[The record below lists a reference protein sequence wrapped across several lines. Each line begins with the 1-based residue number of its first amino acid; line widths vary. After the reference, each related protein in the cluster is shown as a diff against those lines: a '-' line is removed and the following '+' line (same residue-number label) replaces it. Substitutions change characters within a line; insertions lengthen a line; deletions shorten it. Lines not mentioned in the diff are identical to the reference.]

1 MARSPRLPCSRPRHL
16 LPALLSA
23 GMLGGGAPAEAGLLR
38 PVLMLIRPQLEV
50 RLARVCVE
58 AAAGDRLDL
67 QRSLQEPCR
76 KLAGPTSKCL
86 IEETD
91 ASGRGLGVLS
101 ELIGG
106 RFGDDSEA
114 VVKRCLARMFG
125 LPADT
130 LRDVPLRELGR
141 RFGPI
146 GRQLRDNSAAS
157 MPPLSREAQPG
168 STDGRR

>member
-1 MARSPRLPCSRPRHL
+1 MARSARLPSRHHRRLL
-16 LPALLSA
+16 LPLLGA
-23 GMLGGGAPAEAGLLR
+23 GVLAGAAPAEAGLLR
-38 PVLMLIRPQLEV
+38 PVLMLIRPQLEM

-58 AAAGDRLDL
+58 AAAGDRPDL
-67 QRSLQEPCR
+67 RRSLQEPCR

-91 ASGRGLGVLS
+91 ASGRGLGVIS

-141 RFGPI
+141 RFGPM
-146 GRQLRDNSAAS
+146 GRPPHGEADASSAS
-157 MPPLSREAQPG
+157 LEREAQQG
-168 STDGRR
+168 ASGGRR